1 VTQLYIERY
10 IYALKCNIVSSS
22 CRFFEGIE
30 TTGMENDVLYREVKF
45 ITAMVDVLSYP
56 LSVLCSDTCWSP
68 GTCGTLQNH
77 ILHLEH
83 L

>member
-1 VTQLYIERY
+1 MSNVIMTRSMTKER
-10 IYALKCNIVSSS
+10 KK
-22 CRFFEGIE
+22 
-30 TTGMENDVLYREVKF
+30 DVLYREVKF